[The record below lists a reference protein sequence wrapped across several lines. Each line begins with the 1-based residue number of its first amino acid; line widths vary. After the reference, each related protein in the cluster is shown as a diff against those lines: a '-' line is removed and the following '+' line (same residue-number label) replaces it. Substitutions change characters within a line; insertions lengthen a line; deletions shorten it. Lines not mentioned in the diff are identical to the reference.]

1 MKTIKYL
8 LWMIILV
15 VLGIFVYQNLDYF
28 MTTTI
33 LKIDLKIND
42 WNWTIP
48 ELQNLAYFGICFFLG
63 FFIAAIRGF
72 IIKLGLKKE
81 IKTKNATIDSLNAK
95 LNDLKSELDVFQHDP
110 YIKKELD
117 NETFAPAIEHGQVE
131 PEKVKSDLTEPESIE
146 PEQDEPGIVE
156 PEQPI
161 PEPFEAEKLESENH
175 EPEQIEP
182 EQIEPEQFKPEQP
195 ESDQPLPEPVETGNK
210 EGEKSNT
217 AD

>member
-33 LKIDLKIND
+33 LKIDLKINS

-63 FFIAAIRGF
+63 IIIAGVRGF
-72 IIKLGLKKE
+72 IIRLGLKKE
-81 IKTKNATIDSLNAK
+81 IKQKNAAISSLKKN
-95 LNDLKSELDVFQHDP
+95 LTELKSELDVFQHDP
-110 YIKKELD
+110 YIKKEIEK
-117 NETFAPAIEHGQVE
+117 ETIVEQIVPEPSE
-131 PEKVKSDLTEPESIE
+131 PEKSELDDQESVQLEPEKS
-146 PEQDEPGIVE
+146 
-156 PEQPI
+156 
-161 PEPFEAEKLESENH
+161 
-175 EPEQIEP
+175 
-182 EQIEPEQFKPEQP
+182 
-195 ESDQPLPEPVETGNK
+195 ESDQPLPEQLEADNK
-210 EGEKSNT
+210 EGDKSNT

>member
-33 LKIDLKIND
+33 LKIDLKFNS

-63 FFIAAIRGF
+63 IFTAGVRGF

-81 IKTKNATIDSLNAK
+81 IKQKNAAISSLKEK
-95 LNDLKSELDVFQHDP
+95 LTELKSELDVFQHDP
-110 YIKKELD
+110 YIKKEMEK
-117 NETFAPAIEHGQVE
+117 ETIDEQIVPALPE
-131 PEKVKSDLTEPESIE
+131 PEHFEQEKPELDEQESVQPELEQPE
-146 PEQDEPGIVE
+146 PEQALP
-156 PEQPI
+156 
-161 PEPFEAEKLESENH
+161 
-175 EPEQIEP
+175 
-182 EQIEPEQFKPEQP
+182 
-195 ESDQPLPEPVETGNK
+195 DQDLPEPLETENK
-210 EGEKSNT
+210 EGDKSNT